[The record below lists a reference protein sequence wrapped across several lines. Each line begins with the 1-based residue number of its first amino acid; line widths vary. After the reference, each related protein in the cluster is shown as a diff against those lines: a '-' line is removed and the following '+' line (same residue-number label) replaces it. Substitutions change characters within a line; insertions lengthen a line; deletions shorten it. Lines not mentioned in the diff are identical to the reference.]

1 MKPYKITMPMITV
14 IATLG
19 VAHLSYADRVIQRP
33 SGEFFIVS
41 DYEAAQVFEK
51 NNWGLIILPPTTNKA
66 VNNNLKITKKRVKHK
81 RISGADATKCKE
93 RECKPKQNK
102 QHQQKPVTTVE
113 SAESIFLRLEQKK

>member
-19 VAHLSYADRVIQRP
+19 VAHLSYADRIIQRP

-41 DYEAAQVFEK
+41 DYEAAQVFQK
-51 NNWGLIILPPTTNKA
+51 NSWGLIILPPTTNKA
-66 VNNNLKITKKRVKHK
+66 VNNTSKNSPRRAKNK
-81 RISGADATKCKE
+81 RISGPHAPKCKVP
-93 RECKPKQNK
+93 ECELKQNK